1 MVIINGKVYG
11 DNVTIVNGRVI
22 TGKPCDDSAC
32 KKFDETKKES
42 ANGVNRITIDSNV
55 NVKVSTCDTN
65 EITAHLHGSAIMD
78 NDLELSVTKR
88 GDEIRVSVE
97 TDGVSNSYNNMS
109 IISGNSIISQ
119 SAVVINNFGSGSNGG
134 LMLDVQIPAKAFEEI
149 SVESTDANIDVSSS
163 VNANSITAESKNG
176 NIDVSATFQN
186 LTVEC
191 KSGNVDVDSEAHCN
205 VKLNVTSKNG
215 NVDVTIGNIGT
226 SNVSVASKN
235 GNCKNNPKLRGIYT
249 VSGCV
254 TSKNGN
260 AKFH

>member
-22 TGKPCDDSAC
+22 NGDSCDDSAC

-55 NVKVSTCDTN
+55 NVKVSACDTN

-78 NDLELSVTKR
+78 NDLELSVTRR
-88 GDEIRVSVE
+88 GDEILVSVE

-119 SAVVINNFGSGSNGG
+119 STVVINNFGSSSNGG
-134 LMLDVQIPAKAFEEI
+134 LMLDVQIPSKAFEQF
-149 SVESTDANIDVSSS
+149 SVASKNANIDVTSS
-163 VNANSITAESKNG
+163 VNATSITVESQNG
-176 NIDVSATFQN
+176 NVDVLATFQN
-186 LTVEC
+186 LTIEC
-191 KSGNVDVDSEAHCN
+191 KNGNIDVDSEAHCN

-226 SNVSVASKN
+226 SNVSVDSKN
-235 GNCKNNPKLRGIYT
+235 GRCKNNPKLRGIYT
-249 VSGCV
+249 VSGYI